1 MSDEDLPEDILRE
14 ESPAPRSR
22 GALRKF
28 FLWATS
34 PVRGV
39 WTSNAPL
46 DAFTLVH
53 ATSVMGDGIVAIAFL
68 NTVFSAPTTS
78 QDKGHA
84 ALFLAL
90 TFAPLAVAGLLL
102 APLLDRAGPRRTISF
117 ASAASRSVLAIYLA
131 PRLGTLA
138 FFPLAFLML
147 VCVKIE
153 VITKNSLTVA
163 YADEERKLVQANAR
177 LGVWSVV
184 CAMIGAGIGALALK
198 LSGGMAVL
206 YSASVVYV
214 ASAFLNLRLP
224 HPRAP
229 KRERTVV
236 NKLGRIPELRIA
248 SAGRIGLGVAQG
260 FLILLLGFSLRESHE
275 PTWWSYLLAGAAL
288 LGGVVGDLIVPRL
301 PSWIREEAIVLGS
314 LVAAGIGAL
323 IAFEFFSFGAL
334 LVYCAIAGLMTE
346 FGRLAFQARM
356 QRVVP
361 EWAHGRVFARYEVAF
376 QLAWVAGAFIPALLP
391 IDFRAGILMMGAF
404 YLFVAAT
411 WMVRPLAAQR
421 KADRANRPES
431 GNPFL

>member
-1 MSDEDLPEDILRE
+1 
-14 ESPAPRSR
+14 
-22 GALRKF
+22 
-28 FLWATS
+28 
-34 PVRGV
+34 
-39 WTSNAPL
+39 
-46 DAFTLVH
+46 
-53 ATSVMGDGIVAIAFL
+53 VAIAFL

-301 PSWIREEAIVLGS
+301 PSWIREEAGV
-314 LVAAGIGAL
+314 
-323 IAFEFFSFGAL
+323 
-334 LVYCAIAGLMTE
+334 GL
-346 FGRLAFQARM
+346 
-356 QRVVP
+356 
-361 EWAHGRVFARYEVAF
+361 HGRVGGRDVLITNRAHAKQFELPPSQPTGLECIIVIDGRYAAVFRFHDVPRSDSRGFVNHLAPKHGFTRVLLVSGDRESEVRRLAAAVAITSIHAETSPEEKVRIVRDETRQAKTLFIGDDVTDESVFAIMPDLKGIAF
-376 QLAWVAGAFIPALLP
+376 SVGRRARGVAGHFDAPSDVREFLAHLLDDERDASLP
-391 IDFRAGILMMGAF
+391 
-404 YLFVAAT
+404 
-411 WMVRPLAAQR
+411 
-421 KADRANRPES
+421 
-431 GNPFL
+431 